1 VVDREQLVIVGT
13 SPWSLLDRNVE
24 IEGKGMTVMTVI
36 VNGHGE
42 RVDNQT
48 TFAPVGRKL
57 QFYSGFDVD
66 LSQNVAL
73 RAIANRAKAQGT
85 IDGTGTKEATRWD
98 S

>member
-1 VVDREQLVIVGT
+1 VIEREQLVIVGT

-24 IEGKGMTVMTVI
+24 IEGKGTTVMTVI

-42 RVDNQT
+42 RADNQT
-48 TFAPVGRKL
+48 TFSPVGRKL
-57 QFYSGFDVD
+57 RFHSGFDVD
-66 LSQNVAL
+66 VPRNVGL

-85 IDGTGTKEATRWD
+85 IDGTGTKEETRWD